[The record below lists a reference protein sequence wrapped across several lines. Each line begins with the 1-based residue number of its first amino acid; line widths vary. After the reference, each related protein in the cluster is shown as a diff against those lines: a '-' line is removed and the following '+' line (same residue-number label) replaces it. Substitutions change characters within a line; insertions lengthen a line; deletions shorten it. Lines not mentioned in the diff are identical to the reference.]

1 MLEERFEGEI
11 LWSSNNRVIFPG
23 RRNHSD
29 LGSRDLA
36 TSSYHEPSD
45 MADSGD
51 IQISS
56 IQHFLVPGFK
66 YHPPATRCLKHFR
79 IEKTIMAQ
87 GLDGGC

>member
-1 MLEERFEGEI
+1 
-11 LWSSNNRVIFPG
+11 
-23 RRNHSD
+23 
-29 LGSRDLA
+29 
-36 TSSYHEPSD
+36 